1 MQHNDQILTRAEM
14 ASNFLLSI
22 IYICSLIRAIIA
34 AFILRRRGTNAEGSE
49 ISIFIEDPEIHN
61 CMATQ

>member
-1 MQHNDQILTRAEM
+1 M

>member
-1 MQHNDQILTRAEM
+1 M

-34 AFILRRRGTNAEGSE
+34 AFILRRRRGTNAEGSE